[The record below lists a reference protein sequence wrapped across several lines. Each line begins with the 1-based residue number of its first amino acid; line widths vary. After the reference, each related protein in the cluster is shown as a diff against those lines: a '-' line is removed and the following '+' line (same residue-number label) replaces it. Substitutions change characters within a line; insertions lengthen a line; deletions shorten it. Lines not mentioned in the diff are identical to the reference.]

1 MLVYIIRRLMQ
12 AALVMVVMSAVV
24 FAGIYVIGDPVAMM
38 ISPDASEVER
48 EAVRVTLGLDQP
60 MWRQYLTFVDDALH
74 GDFGKSFLAGQP
86 AMGLIFERMPATMEL
101 AVASLIL
108 SLLIGLPMGVY
119 AGLRPHAP
127 GSKAIM
133 TGSILGFSL
142 PNFWVGLMLIM
153 VFAVLLPDLIPWWPR
168 LPASGRGTTVNLLGV
183 PVSFLTADGLLHLI
197 LPALT
202 LAFYKGALIVRL
214 ARATARE
221 VLPMDYIKFAR
232 AKGLSENR
240 IVGVHVLKNIMIP
253 IATVSGLEFGQTV
266 AFAVVTETV
275 FSWPGMQAFDRFH
288 PAARPAGGGGL
299 PRGHR
304 LLLRDPQS
312 RGRPALF
319 GPRSE
324 SSSREPRHMTDSA
337 LEPVAVVRPQTP
349 FQRVVSDFC
358 ESRLAVFGLVL
369 VAISAFVALFAPW
382 ISPQNPFDIASLD
395 LLDAKVPPGTVSGDG
410 KMVYWLGTDGQARD
424 MLSAIFYGMRISL
437 FVGTVS
443 VVVAL
448 AIGVVVGLVAA
459 YAGGKVDAL
468 LMRIVDLM
476 LSFPAILVA
485 LILLSVLGKG
495 IDKVLFALILVQW
508 AYFARAARGA
518 ALVERNKEYVEAATC
533 LALPA
538 SRIVFRHMLPNCMP
552 SLIVIATITLARA
565 IALEATL
572 SFLGVGVPVTQPS
585 LGMLISNGFEFLLS
599 GSYWISFFPG
609 VALAIAIVG
618 INLAGDQLRDVLNP
632 RNLR

>member
-1 MLVYIIRRLMQ
+1 
-12 AALVMVVMSAVV
+12 
-24 FAGIYVIGDPVAMM
+24 
-38 ISPDASEVER
+38 
-48 EAVRVTLGLDQP
+48 
-60 MWRQYLTFVDDALH
+60 
-74 GDFGKSFLAGQP
+74 
-86 AMGLIFERMPATMEL
+86 
-101 AVASLIL
+101 
-108 SLLIGLPMGVY
+108 
-119 AGLRPHAP
+119 
-127 GSKAIM
+127 
-133 TGSILGFSL
+133 
-142 PNFWVGLMLIM
+142 
-153 VFAVLLPDLIPWWPR
+153 
-168 LPASGRGTTVNLLGV
+168 
-183 PVSFLTADGLLHLI
+183 
-197 LPALT
+197 
-202 LAFYKGALIVRL
+202 
-214 ARATARE
+214 
-221 VLPMDYIKFAR
+221 
-232 AKGLSENR
+232 
-240 IVGVHVLKNIMIP
+240 
-253 IATVSGLEFGQTV
+253 
-266 AFAVVTETV
+266 
-275 FSWPGMQAFDRFH
+275 
-288 PAARPAGGGGL
+288 
-299 PRGHR
+299 
-304 LLLRDPQS
+304 
-312 RGRPALF
+312 
-319 GPRSE
+319 
-324 SSSREPRHMTDSA
+324 MTDSA

-437 FVGTVS
+437 FVGAVS

-508 AYFARAARGA
+508 AYFARAARGV

-618 INLAGDQLRDVLNP
+618 INLAGDQLRAVLNP